1 MDLEQRKQRRL
12 DRNEKARRRRALN
25 YACRYLPIEL
35 EKEVFSYMKDPYYGR
50 IDVSM
55 KWRKHPIAKLL
66 CHVPDFLSGSQRD
79 FYYYEGRNHGENYIT
94 HLAQKILALLNRKHA
109 HSLFG
114 FQRSRIHGTFTLRMQ
129 RTIADKAFELAFPED
144 SNPPTTKVVY
154 MRDLLDWRMTL
165 KCTATR
171 PWEQRLRDVY
181 PTRLEYLAPDAV
193 LWLYVN

>member
-12 DRNEKARRRRALN
+12 VRNEKARRRRALN

-55 KWRKHPIAKLL
+55 KWQKHPIAKLFWGA
-66 CHVPDFLSGSQRD
+66 PAFLYGPH
-79 FYYYEGRNHGENYIT
+79 FTNEGRNHGENYIT
-94 HLAQKILALLNRKHA
+94 YLAQKILALLNNPHA
-109 HSLFG
+109 DYLKG
-114 FQRSRIHGTFTLRMQ
+114 ARRFTLRMQ

-193 LWLYVN
+193 LWL